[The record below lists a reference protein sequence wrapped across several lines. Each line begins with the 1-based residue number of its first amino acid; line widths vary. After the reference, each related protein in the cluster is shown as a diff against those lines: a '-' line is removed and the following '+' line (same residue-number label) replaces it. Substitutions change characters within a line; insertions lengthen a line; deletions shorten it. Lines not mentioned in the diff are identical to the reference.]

1 MNGELYMSS
10 NKISYYTSA
19 FAFIDVLGTSNA
31 MQNEKDCSF
40 LNTMNNMYKS
50 AIHIAPYC
58 IDPKIK
64 HKIFSDNIVFERI
77 IKSNDDPIQ
86 IALQLIEF
94 LAIIQEF
101 FSDNNKLIRGGVTIG
116 QSYLSDNLVLGPA
129 LLETYELESKKA
141 IYPRILISDT
151 IISKLNSN
159 NYNSKLIKKDRDNKY
174 FIDYL
179 KTRTKNCDYIKNKIN
194 NYISFLEKELSNETD
209 TRIKAKLLW
218 SINYCKERLKELM
231 NN

>member
-1 MNGELYMSS
+1 MSS
-10 NKISYYTSA
+10 NKIAYYTSA

-40 LNTMNNMYKS
+40 LNIINNMYKS
-50 AIHIAPYC
+50 VINIEPHC
-58 IDPKIK
+58 TDPTIK
-64 HKIFSDNIVFERI
+64 HKIFSDNLVFERS

-101 FSDNNKLIRGGVTIG
+101 FLDNNKLIRGGVTIG

-159 NYNSKLIKKDRDNKY
+159 NYNSKLIKKDRDNEY

-179 KTRTKNCDYIKNKIN
+179 KSRAENRDYIKNKIN
-194 NYISFLEKELSNETD
+194 NHISFLEKELSNETN

-218 SINYCKERLKELM
+218 SINYYKERQNK
-231 NN
+231 

>member
-1 MNGELYMSS
+1 MSS

-50 AIHIAPYC
+50 AIHIAPYF

-141 IYPRILISDT
+141 IYPRM
-151 IISKLNSN
+151 
-159 NYNSKLIKKDRDNKY
+159 RV
-174 FIDYL
+174 
-179 KTRTKNCDYIKNKIN
+179 
-194 NYISFLEKELSNETD
+194 
-209 TRIKAKLLW
+209 
-218 SINYCKERLKELM
+218 
-231 NN
+231 